1 MVDGGRWVLAPRYD
15 CNTFFRVKDQGPKT
29 ECFAISVISIV
40 ESLYKIIY
48 GNNITIE
55 LEEILYYHP
64 HNFSNGG
71 LSSFCLGYLMTHGLR
86 SKRPKNK
93 IITIDGFVRIPSFNE
108 GYLLVAVA
116 YQSVTAHMKVGQI
129 FQNWK

>member
-15 CNTFFRVKDQGPKT
+15 WNTFFTVKDQGSKIV
-29 ECFAISVISIV
+29 CFAIFVISIV

-48 GNNITIE
+48 GNDITIE

-71 LSSFCLGYLMTHGLR
+71 LSDFCLGYLMTHGIC

-93 IITIDGFVRIPSFNE
+93 IITIDGFVRIPGFNE
-108 GYLLVAVA
+108 RYLLVAVA
-116 YQSVTAHMKVGQI
+116 HQPVIAHIKVGQI
-129 FQNWK
+129 FQN